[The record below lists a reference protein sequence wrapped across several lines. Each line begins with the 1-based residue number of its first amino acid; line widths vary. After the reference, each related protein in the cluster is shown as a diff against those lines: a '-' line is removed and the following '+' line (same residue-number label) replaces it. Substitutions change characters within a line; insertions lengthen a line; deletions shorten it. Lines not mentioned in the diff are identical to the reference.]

1 MSPTYL
7 VFGALA
13 VKSRRIRSGTGAA
26 SGAGIVVR
34 TGLRR
39 CTPTNPVLTHHPLDP
54 LVIDLDPGIA
64 QFSGHPR
71 GPVGAVGFG
80 MDGADPRRHS

>member
-13 VKSRRIRSGTGAA
+13 VKSRRTRSGTGAA

-39 CTPTNPVLTHHPLDP
+39 CSPTIPFTRMTRSTRL
-54 LVIDLDPGIA
+54 
-64 QFSGHPR
+64 
-71 GPVGAVGFG
+71 
-80 MDGADPRRHS
+80 